1 MLPDTL
7 VPRRAR
13 RELEETLQV
22 LRVAVLNGPRQAGKT
37 TLAKQLVAAAGGSFV
52 TLDDPATLQACL
64 GDPWTFLTA
73 YRKPLAVDEFQL
85 GGDVRSGRSRASS
98 MRLSAAVSTCSLDV
112 PAASQPCCIAVA
124 AAGTLPAWPSSI

>member
-37 TLAKQLVAAAGGSFV
+37 TLAKQLVAAAGGSSA
-52 TLDDPATLQACL
+52 PSS
-64 GDPWTFLTA
+64 PRTA
-73 YRKPLAVDEFQL
+73 NR
-85 GGDVRSGRSRASS
+85 
-98 MRLSAAVSTCSLDV
+98 
-112 PAASQPCCIAVA
+112 
-124 AAGTLPAWPSSI
+124 WPSTSSSWAGMCAQVGQEPHR